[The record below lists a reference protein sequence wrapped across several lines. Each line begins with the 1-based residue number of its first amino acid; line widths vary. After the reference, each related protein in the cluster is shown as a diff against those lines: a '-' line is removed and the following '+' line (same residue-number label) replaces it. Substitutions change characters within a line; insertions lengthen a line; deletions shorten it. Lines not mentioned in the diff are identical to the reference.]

1 MGRATGLRRRAIIA
15 ESGLPLRPRDP
26 GPGDP
31 PGGPLLTVLAANLCR
46 TEHDAGAQAR
56 AVLAVDADVLLLT
69 EVTPA
74 TAEALH
80 GAGLAT
86 THPHAVLAPDEGY
99 FGSAVASRHP
109 LTDRGGHDLGGRRGQ
124 LADVHVDG
132 TDVRVVPVHTQA
144 PIHDH
149 DVAVWHG
156 SIEANAGVADDAPGP
171 VVLAG
176 DWNATGG
183 HRRLRRALARRDLVD
198 AQVRRGHRWFPTWPT
213 AAHPLMWVPATPVLT
228 LDHVVVS
235 PDVAVVG
242 LERLPLPATDHLA
255 LRAAL
260 RLPAAAPVRPAGRG
274 R

>member
-1 MGRATGLRRRAIIA
+1 MGRTSGLRRRAIIA

-26 GPGDP
+26 GPSGP
-31 PGGPLLTVLAANLCR
+31 STGPLLTVLAANLCR
-46 TEHDAGAQAR
+46 TEHDAEAQAR
-56 AVLAVDADVLLLT
+56 GVLAVDADLLLLT
-69 EVTPA
+69 EVTA
-74 TAEALH
+74 DTVDAL
-80 GAGLAT
+80 GAAGLAT
-86 THPHAVLAPDEGY
+86 SHPHAVLDPDEGY
-99 FGSAVASRHP
+99 FGAAIASRHP
-109 LTDRGGHDLGGRRGQ
+109 LTDRGGCDLGGRRGHV
-124 LADVHVDG
+124 ADVHVDG

-149 DVAVWHG
+149 DVAVWH
-156 SIEANAGVADDAPGP
+156 STIEANAAVADDAPGP

-183 HRRLRRALARRDLVD
+183 HRRLRRALARRGLVD

-213 AAHPLMWVPATPVLT
+213 AAHPLMWVPVTPVLT

-260 RLPAAAPVRPAGRG
+260 RLPAA
-274 R
+274 